1 MGSHFHIEFIDLN
14 INCTVLPVSHDDHVV
29 GGSPEGVDHGGVAG
43 DHHDAGDD
51 EGHDQLVPGEVH
63 PAQENKWDVRAQGHS
78 SSHPK
83 LSSLSLQ

>member
-51 EGHDQLVPGEVH
+51 EGHDQLVPGEVD
-63 PAQENKWDVRAQGHS
+63 PAQVVRLLASYHS
-78 SSHPK
+78 LSHPK